1 MYSHYAE
8 KRCDEVRWSE
18 KKNSIYGRTNRKA
31 ILLWTKIF
39 SQQQKSYLKDTTDFI
54 DFIEKT
60 KLVKEVILVDFTSL
74 YTNKRPNIHHHS
86 KVLTKDL
93 I

>member
-1 MYSHYAE
+1 M
-8 KRCDEVRWSE
+8 
-18 KKNSIYGRTNRKA
+18 
-31 ILLWTKIF
+31 
-39 SQQQKSYLKDTTDFI
+39 SYLKDKTDFI

-60 KLVKEVILVDFTSL
+60 ELVKEVILVDFTSL